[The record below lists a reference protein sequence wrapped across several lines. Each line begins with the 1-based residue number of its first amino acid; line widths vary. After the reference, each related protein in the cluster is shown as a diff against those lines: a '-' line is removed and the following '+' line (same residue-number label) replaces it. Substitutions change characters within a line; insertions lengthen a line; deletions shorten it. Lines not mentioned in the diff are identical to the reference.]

1 MFILEY
7 GVTNFPCTLRYFSSS
22 GDESALIY
30 FHPCPGLLVIK
41 KLKIKKAA
49 GYGYNIV
56 YGQEIHILLSLDEI
70 TSGIHENLIVDFG
83 LININSINKL
93 THLV

>member
-7 GVTNFPCTLRYFSSS
+7 GVTDFPCTLRYFSSS

-41 KLKIKKAA
+41 KLKIKRLLVMAT
-49 GYGYNIV
+49 
-56 YGQEIHILLSLDEI
+56 ILFMAKRYTFYSPLM
-70 TSGIHENLIVDFG
+70 
-83 LININSINKL
+83 K
-93 THLV
+93 